1 MLNKGCSM
9 RIVNSAYKGGNSV
22 SKGLL
27 DVNSAQ
33 QGVLIVLI
41 KGTRGDN
48 SAQQGVLIVLNRE
61 CFNNAQ
67 QWMLTE
73 LNKEC

>member
-1 MLNKGCSM
+1 M
-9 RIVNSAYKGGNSV
+9 
-22 SKGLL
+22 
-27 DVNSAQ
+27 
-33 QGVLIVLI
+33 LIVLI